1 MLLDS
6 ASLYFRAFHA
16 LPESLTAP
24 DGSPVNAVRGFC
36 DMVARLVSTR
46 RPSRLVACLDA
57 DWRPAFRVAAVP
69 SYKEHRVGPDGGEA
83 VPEALVAQVPVIEQ
97 VLDAVGIARL
107 GVAGFEAD
115 DVIATLAAREPD
127 PVEVVS
133 GDRDLFG
140 VVRDAGGGRG
150 PVRVLYTGRGLARL
164 EVCGP
169 AEVAARYGIPG
180 RAYPD
185 FAVLRGDPS
194 DGLPGV
200 VGVGDKTAAALVSR
214 FGSLPA
220 LLEALDRG
228 ERDGFPAGARRRL
241 TDARDYLDAAWQ
253 VVRAREDVP
262 VPDPADMTDGL
273 PAAPADP
280 AALVDLSTRWGL
292 DSVLSR
298 LLRALRDAHP
308 QPRPD
313 RDG

>member
-1 MLLDS
+1 MLMLLDS

-69 SYKEHRVGPDGGEA
+69 SYKAHRVGPDGGEA
-83 VPEALVAQVPVIEQ
+83 IPEGLVGQVPVIEQ

-115 DVIATLAAREPD
+115 DVIATLAAREPG

-140 VVRDAGGGRG
+140 VVRDGQGDRG
-150 PVRVLYTGRGLARL
+150 PVRVLYTGRGLARM

-200 VGVGDKTAAALVSR
+200 AGVGDKTAAALVSR
-214 FGSLPA
+214 FGSLSG

-228 ERDGFPAGARRRL
+228 QVEGFPAGARRRL
-241 TDARDYLDAAWQ
+241 GDAREYLDAAWQ
-253 VVRAREDVP
+253 VVSARHDVP
-262 VPDPADMTDGL
+262 VPDPADLADRL
-273 PAAPADP
+273 PAEPVDP
-280 AALVDLSTRWGL
+280 ATLVELSTRWGL

-298 LLRALRDAHP
+298 LLAALRDAHT
-308 QPRPD
+308 
-313 RDG
+313 

>member
-69 SYKEHRVGPDGGEA
+69 SYKAHRVDPNGGEA
-83 VPEALVAQVPVIEQ
+83 IPEGLVGQVPVIEQ

-115 DVIATLAAREPD
+115 DVIATLAARERG

-140 VVRDAGGGRG
+140 VVRDGDGDRG
-150 PVRVLYTGRGLARL
+150 PVRVLYTGRGLARM

-200 VGVGDKTAAALVSR
+200 AGVGDRTAAALVSR
-214 FGSLPA
+214 FGSLSA

-228 ERDGFPAGARRRL
+228 QTEGFPAGARRRL
-241 TDARDYLDAAWQ
+241 GEAREYLDAAWQ
-253 VVRAREDVP
+253 VVSARHDVP
-262 VPDPADMTDGL
+262 VPDPADLDDRL
-273 PAAPADP
+273 PAEPVDP
-280 AALVDLSTRWGL
+280 AALVELSTRWGL

-298 LLRALRDAHP
+298 LLAALRDAHA
-308 QPRPD
+308 
-313 RDG
+313 